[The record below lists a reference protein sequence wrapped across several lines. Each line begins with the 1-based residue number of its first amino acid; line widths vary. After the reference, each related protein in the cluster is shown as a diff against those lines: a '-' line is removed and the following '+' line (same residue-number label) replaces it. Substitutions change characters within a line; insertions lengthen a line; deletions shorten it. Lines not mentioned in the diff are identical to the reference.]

1 MTEWV
6 KWMRGYV
13 KIRVWGFAPQ
23 RFINLCSNKGI
34 LLWNIE
40 KKEERYTM
48 CVSLK
53 AFWLLRP
60 IARKTKVR
68 VVISERYGLPFLVPE
83 MVRRKAFLGGLCLA
97 LLFWWVSSLFVWDI
111 QVTGNCR
118 VTDDVFFQFLEA
130 EGIQPGMPKHDLQ
143 IGELEKQIRRSF
155 PQITWTSGRLD
166 GTRLM
171 IALKENDTGYATGQT
186 ENEDSSEQG
195 TAKNLVAEY
204 DGVVTGMIVRTG
216 VPQTSVGAE
225 VKKGDVLVAGK
236 IPVYEED
243 GSVRTYH
250 RVTADADIVLEHSG
264 TFQIYLPA
272 DYVKKNYTGREKNSY
287 FVRLW
292 QKEWKQKKKVPYL
305 QYDSMLYTYAVKPL
319 EYFHLPCTIGKITYR
334 EYQKTE
340 YQYTADEAK
349 EILEKKILDF
359 LESLDEK
366 GVQIISKDVKIETR
380 RAGWKVR
387 GELTVREAV
396 GILAEDS
403 CTEEETPAGVE
414 TIDGNED

>member
-6 KWMRGYV
+6 KWIRGYV

-83 MVRRKAFLGGLCLA
+83 MVRRKAFLGGLFLA

-130 EGIQPGMPKHDLQ
+130 EGIQPGMAKHDLQ

-186 ENEDSSEQG
+186 ENEDSAEQG

-216 VPQTSVGAE
+216 VPQTAVGAE

-236 IPVYEED
+236 IPVYAED

-305 QYDSMLYTYAVKPL
+305 QYDSILHTYAVQPL
-319 EYFHLPCTIGKITYR
+319 EYFHLPCTIDKITYR

-366 GVQIISKDVKIETR
+366 GVQIISKDVKIETK

-414 TIDGNED
+414 TVDGNED